1 MRQARQDRV
10 WGKPGKAEATYI
22 LGLIGTSVLAQYAAV
37 KDCWQ
42 ASPVT
47 GPRRDIGTITP
58 GNFTK
63 LKYDVAIAES
73 RNRDNKRHQPK
84 LSAMRLR
91 SSIAKSEDKLKRR
104 LEKRWREYFLTK
116 QSRPILSLVH
126 ESDIRTTT
134 PDSFTAEEMQS

>member
-1 MRQARQDRV
+1 MIRVLYIYHRFFPIIDRLIN
-10 WGKPGKAEATYI
+10 KLSNSNTI
-22 LGLIGTSVLAQYAAV
+22 LVITVFYQ
-37 KDCWQ
+37 
-42 ASPVT
+42 
-47 GPRRDIGTITP
+47 ITP